1 MLLGIT
7 RGMEAK
13 TVREQEL
20 IGRARGGDRV
30 ASEKLFLD
38 YIKQSRPVNGFLR
51 RALSNSADREEM
63 LHDIF
68 LQLMCGPDFR
78 GEAQLSTYVYQ
89 IARRTVFQKFRRE
102 NTRKRGGFCQIM
114 SSDVEQ
120 EAGLHS
126 NPEYNYSL
134 GRSRKL
140 LRDLIEEIPYPY
152 RVALRLRV
160 LNDMTYTEIASQMQI
175 PLNTVSTKIH
185 KGKKILFEQ
194 FKRHSG
200 SDHVSN
206 YKGF

>member
-1 MLLGIT
+1 MFLGI
-7 RGMEAK
+7 RHAMKGRMLQ
-13 TVREQEL
+13 EQEL
-20 IGRARGGDRV
+20 IARARGGDRV

-51 RALSNSADREEM
+51 RALSDPADREEM

-68 LQLMCGPDFR
+68 LQLMSGPNFR

-114 SSDVEQ
+114 SSEVEQ

-126 NPEYNYSL
+126 NPEYNYSV
-134 GRSRKL
+134 GRRRKL
-140 LRDLIEEIPYPY
+140 LLDLIEEIPYPY
-152 RVALRLRV
+152 RIALRLRV
-160 LNDMTYTEIASQMQI
+160 LDDMTYTEIASRMQI

-194 FKRHSG
+194 LKRHSG

>member
-7 RGMEAK
+7 HGMEAK

-20 IGRARGGDRV
+20 IGRARGGDRE
-30 ASEKLFLD
+30 AAEKLFVD
-38 YIKQSRPVNGFLR
+38 YIQQSKPINGLLR
-51 RALSNSADREEM
+51 RALFNPADREEM

-102 NTRKRGGFCQIM
+102 KTRKRGGFCQIT
-114 SSDVEQ
+114 SPYLEQ

-126 NPEYNYSL
+126 NPEYRYSM
-134 GRSRKL
+134 GRRQKL
-140 LRDLIEEIPYPY
+140 LRELIEGIPRPY
-152 RVALRLRV
+152 RIALQLRV
-160 LNDMTYTEIASQMQI
+160 LNDMTYAEIANQLHV

-185 KGKKILFEQ
+185 KGKKNLFEQ
-194 FKRHSG
+194 LKRHSG